1 MTGDLLDWLLLGLAA
16 FVASLLAA
24 ITGFGSAAMLLPL
37 LAAIC
42 GVREAIPTLTVAQ
55 LLGNFGRAWFNRRD
69 LNWPVVSWFSLG
81 SVPAALAGGVLFA
94 SISAPA
100 LTRLLGA
107 FLLVIVAYR
116 RLKRAKSEQ
125 MSLRA
130 FAPLGAVSS
139 FISALLGSVGPLLAP
154 FFLAYGLTK
163 ASYVGTIALSAV
175 VMHVAK
181 LVAYGAAS
189 VLTPTAL
196 ILGLIL
202 GMVMLPGSWVGKKL
216 VDRVSERAF
225 VIVVEV
231 ALVTSALC
239 FLLAP

>member
-1 MTGDLLDWLLLGLAA
+1 M
-16 FVASLLAA
+16 
-24 ITGFGSAAMLLPL
+24 
-37 LAAIC
+37 
-42 GVREAIPTLTVAQ
+42 
-55 LLGNFGRAWFNRRD
+55 
-69 LNWPVVSWFSLG
+69 
-81 SVPAALAGGVLFA
+81 
-94 SISAPA
+94 
-100 LTRLLGA
+100 
-107 FLLVIVAYR
+107 IVAYR

-181 LVAYGAAS
+181 LGAYGAAS
-189 VLTPTAL
+189 VLTPNAMM
-196 ILGLIL
+196 LGLAL
-202 GMVMLPGSWVGKKL
+202 GLVMLPGSWVGKNL

-231 ALVTSALC
+231 ALVTSALW